1 MSSPP
6 LRAFDFG
13 PIIELA
19 LAQSAAIEKR
29 ELCAGCQD
37 ERRRLLVYAFE
48 SAAPAL
54 NFELVRLKEGDTP

>member
-6 LRAFDFG
+6 IRFDFT

-29 ELCAGCQD
+29 TLCEGCQD
-37 ERRRLLVYAFE
+37 ERRRLLRYAFE

-54 NFELVRLKEGDTP
+54 KFELVRLKEGDTP